1 MITPSAI
8 GLLDTSRGRAL
19 TESLVC
25 CDLRIM
31 RTAPRL
37 ACYSTLRAS
46 TGSTDAARRA
56 GK

>member
-19 TESLVC
+19 TESWVC

-56 GK
+56 GR